1 MATVSAPSSP
11 SVLHHL
17 PELNFSSCPC
27 PSIQTLNATTLP
39 PLINPP
45 SFGLSCFTMTLGGLS
60 NLSALGI
67 LAKSYVRFRHRAKA
81 PLLLLVGALLL
92 TDLAGNLIPG
102 AFALHLHLGQS
113 RRHRVAAGMRD
124 TIEPAGMF
132 CQLFGASLVFFG
144 LCPLLLG
151 SAMAVERCM
160 GITQPLL
167 HSALITVAHMR
178 LAVLLLSSLA
188 LLLAGLPLVDVGSY
202 TTQFPG
208 TWCFLTVHGP
218 LSTADATLALT
229 FSGLGLTALSLSLIC
244 NTLSGLALLQA
255 RLNSQGIRTNT
266 TVAPGRY
273 GRTSSSPLRL
283 LDVEMM
289 AQLTA
294 ITMVSCV
301 CWSPFLIS
309 ISLLVGQFCRGGRSS
324 SHTVRQSE
332 KLVLLG
338 LRMATWNQIL
348 DPWVYILLRRAVLR
362 RVFQVLQPD
371 SRSTLTQSSSC
382 TTASRRQGIGLH

>member
-17 PELNFSSCPC
+17 LDLNFSSCPC

-39 PLINPP
+39 PPINPP

-81 PLLLLVGALLL
+81 PFLLLVGALLL

-102 AFALHLHLGQS
+102 AFALHLHLGKS

-124 TIEPAGMF
+124 TTEPAGMF

-218 LSTADATLALT
+218 LSTADASLALT

-255 RLNSQGIRTNT
+255 RLSSQGIRTNT
-266 TVAPGRY
+266 TAAPGRY
-273 GRTSSSPLRL
+273 GRTSSSPLRS

-289 AQLTA
+289 AQLTV

-309 ISLLVGQFCRGGRSS
+309 ISLLVGQFCRGGRGS

-362 RVFQVLQPD
+362 RVFRVLQPD

>member
-1 MATVSAPSSP
+1 MATVSAPPLPP
-11 SVLHHL
+11 SVLLHL

-39 PLINPP
+39 PPINPP
-45 SFGLSCFTMTLGGLS
+45 SLGMSCFTMTLGGLS
-60 NLSALGI
+60 NLTALGI

-81 PLLLLVGALLL
+81 PFLLLVGALLL

-102 AFALHLHLGQS
+102 AFALHLHLGLS
-113 RRHRVAAGMRD
+113 RRHRVAAGVR
-124 TIEPAGMF
+124 EPAGVF
-132 CQLFGASLVFFG
+132 CQLFGASMVFFG

-151 SAMAVERCM
+151 SAMAVERCV

-167 HSALITVAHMR
+167 HSALITVTHVR
-178 LAVLLLSSLA
+178 LAVLLLPSLA

-208 TWCFLTVHGP
+208 TWCFLSVHGP
-218 LSTADATLALT
+218 LSTADASLALT
-229 FSGLGLTALSLSLIC
+229 FSGLGLIALSLSLIC

-255 RLNSQGIRTNT
+255 RLSSQGIRTNT
-266 TVAPGRY
+266 TAAPGRY
-273 GRTSSSPLRL
+273 GRTSSSSPLRS

-289 AQLTA
+289 AQLTV

-309 ISLLVGQFCRGGRSS
+309 ISLLVGQFYCGGRGS
-324 SHTVRQSE
+324 SHTLRQSE
-332 KLVLLG
+332 RLVLLG
-338 LRMATWNQIL
+338 LRMASWNQIL

-362 RVFQVLQPD
+362 RVFRVLQPD
-371 SRSTLTQSSSC
+371 TRSTLTQSSSC
-382 TTASRRQGIGLH
+382 TTASRRQGIGLN

>member
-11 SVLHHL
+11 SVLLHH
-17 PELNFSSCPC
+17 PELNVSSCPC

-39 PLINPP
+39 PPINSP
-45 SFGLSCFTMTLGGLS
+45 SLGMSCFTMTLGGLS
-60 NLSALGI
+60 NLTALGI

-81 PLLLLVGALLL
+81 PFLLLVGALLL
-92 TDLAGNLIPG
+92 TNLAGNLIPG
-102 AFALHLHLGQS
+102 AFALHLHLGLS
-113 RRHRVAAGMRD
+113 RRHRVAAGVRD
-124 TIEPAGMF
+124 TTEPAGVF
-132 CQLFGASLVFFG
+132 CQLFGASMVFFG

-151 SAMAVERCM
+151 SAMAVERCV

-167 HSALITVAHMR
+167 HSALITVTHVR
-178 LAVLLLSSLA
+178 LAVLLLPSLA

-208 TWCFLTVHGP
+208 TWCFLSVHGP
-218 LSTADATLALT
+218 LSTADASLALT
-229 FSGLGLTALSLSLIC
+229 FSGLGLIALSLSLIC

-255 RLNSQGIRTNT
+255 RLSSQGIRTNT
-266 TVAPGRY
+266 TAAPGRY
-273 GRTSSSPLRL
+273 GRTSSSSPLRS

-289 AQLTA
+289 AQLTV

-309 ISLLVGQFCRGGRSS
+309 ISLLVGQFYCGGRGS
-324 SHTVRQSE
+324 SHTLRQSE
-332 KLVLLG
+332 RLVLLG
-338 LRMATWNQIL
+338 LRMASWNQIL

-362 RVFQVLQPD
+362 RVFRVLQPD
-371 SRSTLTQSSSC
+371 T
-382 TTASRRQGIGLH
+382 

>member
-1 MATVSAPSSP
+1 TLHRLSAPSSP

-39 PLINPP
+39 PPINPP
-45 SFGLSCFTMTLGGLS
+45 LGLSCFTMTLGGLS

-67 LAKSYVRFRHRAKA
+67 LAKSYVHFRHRAKA
-81 PLLLLVGALLL
+81 QFLLLVGALLL

-102 AFALHLHLGQS
+102 AFAHHLHLGRS
-113 RRHRVAAGMRD
+113 RRVAARVPD
-124 TIEPAGMF
+124 TTEPTGMF

-178 LAVLLLSSLA
+178 LAVLLLSSLD

-202 TTQFPG
+202 TAQFPG

-218 LSTADATLALT
+218 LSTADASLALT
-229 FSGLGLTALSLSLIC
+229 FSSLGLTALSLSLIC
-244 NTLSGLALLQA
+244 NTLSGLALLT
-255 RLNSQGIRTNT
+255 SS
-266 TVAPGRY
+266 
-273 GRTSSSPLRL
+273 SSSPLRS

-289 AQLTA
+289 AQLTV

-301 CWSPFLIS
+301 CWSPFL
-309 ISLLVGQFCRGGRSS
+309 VSS
-324 SHTVRQSE
+324 SGHTVRQSE
-332 KLVLLG
+332 RLVLLG
-338 LRMATWNQIL
+338 LRMANWNQIL

-362 RVFQVLQPD
+362 RVFRVLQPD

>member
-1 MATVSAPSSP
+1 MNSSY
-11 SVLHHL
+11 VA
-17 PELNFSSCPC
+17 N
-27 PSIQTLNATTLP
+27 TLNATTLP
-39 PLINPP
+39 PPINPP

-60 NLSALGI
+60 NLSAQGI
-67 LAKSYVRFRHRAKA
+67 LAKSYVRFRQRSKA
-81 PLLLLVGALLL
+81 PFLLLVGALLL

-124 TIEPAGMF
+124 TTEPAGMF

-188 LLLAGLPLVDVGSY
+188 LLLAGLPLMDVDSY

-218 LSTADATLALT
+218 LSTADTSLALT
-229 FSGLGLTALSLSLIC
+229 FSGLGLTALSLFLIC
-244 NTLSGLALLQA
+244 NTLSRLAL
-255 RLNSQGIRTNT
+255 
-266 TVAPGRY
+266 
-273 GRTSSSPLRL
+273 TSSSPLRS

-289 AQLTA
+289 AQLTV

-301 CWSPFLIS
+301 CWSPFLVS
-309 ISLLVGQFCRGGRSS
+309 SS

-332 KLVLLG
+332 RLVLLG

-362 RVFQVLQPD
+362 RCQIW
-371 SRSTLTQSSSC
+371 STKKCNCSFAT
-382 TTASRRQGIGLH
+382 

>member
-1 MATVSAPSSP
+1 YSACKSMT
-11 SVLHHL
+11 LHL
-17 PELNFSSCPC
+17 LNFSSCPC

-39 PLINPP
+39 PPINPP
-45 SFGLSCFTMTLGGLS
+45 SLGLSCFTMTLGGLS

-81 PLLLLVGALLL
+81 PFLLLVGALLL
-92 TDLAGNLIPG
+92 TNLAGNLIPG
-102 AFALHLHLGQS
+102 AFALHLHLGRS
-113 RRHRVAAGMRD
+113 RR
-124 TIEPAGMF
+124 PAGMF

-202 TTQFPG
+202 TAQFPG
-208 TWCFLTVHGP
+208 TWCFLTVHEP
-218 LSTADATLALT
+218 LSTADASLALT

-255 RLNSQGIRTNT
+255 RLSSQGIRTNT
-266 TVAPGRY
+266 TAPPGRY
-273 GRTSSSPLRL
+273 GRTSSSSSPLRS

-289 AQLTA
+289 AQLTV

-301 CWSPFLIS
+301 CWSPFL
-309 ISLLVGQFCRGGRSS
+309 FCRSGRGS

-332 KLVLLG
+332 RLVLLG

-362 RVFQVLQPD
+362 RVFRVLQPD

-382 TTASRRQGIGLH
+382 STASRRQGIGLH

>member
-1 MATVSAPSSP
+1 MWLTSTSP
-11 SVLHHL
+11 
-17 PELNFSSCPC
+17 PAC

-39 PLINPP
+39 PPINPP

-60 NLSALGI
+60 NLSAQGI
-67 LAKSYVRFRHRAKA
+67 LAKSYVRFRQRSKA
-81 PLLLLVGALLL
+81 PFLLLVGALLL

-124 TIEPAGMF
+124 TTEPAGMF

-188 LLLAGLPLVDVGSY
+188 LLLAGLPLMDVDSY

-218 LSTADATLALT
+218 LSTADTSLALT
-229 FSGLGLTALSLSLIC
+229 FSGLGLTALSLFLIC
-244 NTLSGLALLQA
+244 NTLSRLALLQA
-255 RLNSQGIRTNT
+255 
-266 TVAPGRY
+266 
-273 GRTSSSPLRL
+273 RTSSSPLRS

-289 AQLTA
+289 AQLTV

-301 CWSPFLIS
+301 CWSPFLVS
-309 ISLLVGQFCRGGRSS
+309 SFCF
-324 SHTVRQSE
+324 HTVRQSE
-332 KLVLLG
+332 RLVLLG

-362 RVFQVLQPD
+362 RVFRILQPD
-371 SRSTLTQSSSC
+371 SRSTPTQSSSC
-382 TTASRRQGIGLH
+382 TTNGPT